1 MARNFGA
8 AKLKNHIPN
17 NAPGTLGAMAGWFHT
32 KKEKTFWI

>member
-17 NAPGTLGAMAGWFHT
+17 SAPGTLGAFVAIG
-32 KKEKTFWI
+32 